1 MTLIRLYL
9 DEDSMDRVLV
19 EALRARGIDILTVQE
34 VGTQGYS
41 DEKQL
46 DWATQQ
52 GRVLYSHNI
61 ADFCRLH
68 SQWIELGKTHC
79 GIALMQQDTT
89 IGDQV
94 RGIASLIHA
103 KTAEEM
109 VSQLLF
115 LRQFLVN

>member
-9 DEDSMDRVLV
+9 DEDSMDLVLV

-52 GRVLYSHNI
+52 ERVLYSHNI

-68 SQWIELGKTHC
+68 SKWIELGKIHR

-94 RGIASLIHA
+94 RGIASLIYA
-103 KTAEEM
+103 KRSEEM